1 MSFNPDI
8 AVILLA
14 AGAST
19 RFGAIKQL
27 LPWKGTT
34 LIEHAIY
41 TTTNLKCVN
50 RFVVLGANYELIKPK
65 IDSINVEIIINEEWE
80 LGMGK
85 SIAFGINHIL
95 ENNIECDG
103 VLILLADQP
112 LIDSGYLDLMIDK
125 FKPGQNQIIA
135 SAYTTKRKGV
145 PALFDKIYLEELSK
159 LEGDKGAKTLLD
171 IYSQN
176 VLSVSAQHL
185 ISDIDT
191 KYDYEKLYK
200 VNGQ

>member
-1 MSFNPDI
+1 MSLKPNI

-19 RFGAIKQL
+19 RYGALKQL

-34 LIEHAIY
+34 LIEHAIN
-41 TTTNLKCVN
+41 TITNLKFIN
-50 RFVVLGANYELIKPK
+50 KIVVLGANHKRIKSN
-65 IDSINVEIIINEEWE
+65 IDSKNVQIIVNEKWK

-95 ENNIECDG
+95 EKDIKCDG
-103 VLILLADQP
+103 VLILLVDQP
-112 LIDSGYLDLMIDK
+112 LINSEYLNCIINK
-125 FKPGQNQIIA
+125 FKLGRDQIIA
-135 SAYTTKRKGV
+135 SSYSNKKKGV
-145 PALFDKIYLEELSK
+145 PALFDQVYFSELSR

-171 IYSQN
+171 VYSQN

-191 KYDYEKLYK
+191 KNDYEKLYK
-200 VNGQ
+200 ANH